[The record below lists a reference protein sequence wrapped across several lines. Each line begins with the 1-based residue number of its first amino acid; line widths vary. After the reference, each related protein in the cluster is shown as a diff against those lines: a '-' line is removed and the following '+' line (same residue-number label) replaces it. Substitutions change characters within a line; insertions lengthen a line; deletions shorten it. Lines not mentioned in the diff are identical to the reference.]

1 MTQQIITVAALILAA
16 GCVAWQLRDFVRLC
30 KIKRKREKEAQG
42 RVITMLMVRLTALEN
57 EVMRIRKEFAL
68 DTDVYVGKE
77 KKNG

>member
-30 KIKRKREKEAQG
+30 KIKRMREKDAQG
-42 RVITMLMVRLTALEN
+42 RVITMLMVRLAALEN
-57 EVMRIRKEFAL
+57 EVMRIRREFAL
-68 DTDVYVGKE
+68 DEDVYIGKE

>member
-16 GCVAWQLRDFVRLC
+16 GCVAWQLRDFVRLR

-57 EVMRIRKEFAL
+57 EVMRIRREFAL